1 MEIWLISFQV
11 WDDLIGSNKVD
22 LYEMPLK
29 ECFRGKPQG
38 YQYRFA
44 RASVLLVF
52 LLALGSK
59 SSSLSARVS
68 FESTGCTIRLVLC
81 CFFLLCLSLLIL
93 PVPLLGLGSKS
104 TSLSPG
110 FCVRRPTQHNKTWQ
124 KFDLFSGFLV
134 SFDSLGGWSKCF
146 WVVSCRRQGMLTQE
160 PAPDPKCKLN
170 ITSFFTFPH
179 PLDCLICA
187 KDIMII
193 VLLKMMGGMG
203 RLGVVYL
210 CWGLGGGIGS
220 RYHIFSIFCSVFV
233 LLLIVLSWL
242 VHDNCCVFHWHNN

>member
-1 MEIWLISFQV
+1 M
-11 WDDLIGSNKVD
+11 
-22 LYEMPLK
+22 
-29 ECFRGKPQG
+29 
-38 YQYRFA
+38 
-44 RASVLLVF
+44 
-52 LLALGSK
+52 
-59 SSSLSARVS
+59 
-68 FESTGCTIRLVLC
+68 
-81 CFFLLCLSLLIL
+81 
-93 PVPLLGLGSKS
+93 
-104 TSLSPG
+104 
-110 FCVRRPTQHNKTWQ
+110 
-124 KFDLFSGFLV
+124 
-134 SFDSLGGWSKCF
+134 
-146 WVVSCRRQGMLTQE
+146 SCRRQGILTQE

-210 CWGLGGGIGS
+210 CWGLRGGIGC

-242 VHDNCCVFHWHNN
+242 VHDNCCLCFIDTTISKTISKVRFLITNLWISLKRKWGF